1 MDCWRAAANRIGEA
15 TLSDDTKPLTELLAA
30 WRSGDSNAA
39 DQLFPVVYDQLRTMA
54 ARHLRHERS
63 DHTLPATALVNEV
76 YLRLAG
82 ATANWQ
88 DRAHFFAIAATMMR
102 RILVDHAKQ
111 HHRRK
116 RGGDA
121 VKISLDEAVY
131 ISAEPDPRILAI
143 DEALDK
149 LAAIDARKARLIELL
164 FFVGLSHDE
173 SAQVLGISAATL
185 HRDLKFAKAWIVR
198 QISAGTNTS
207 CGP

>member
-1 MDCWRAAANRIGEA
+1 M
-15 TLSDDTKPLTELLAA
+15 
-30 WRSGDSNAA
+30 
-39 DQLFPVVYDQLRTMA
+39 
-54 ARHLRHERS
+54 
-63 DHTLPATALVNEV
+63 NEV

-121 VKISLDEAVY
+121 ARISLDEAVY

-198 QISAGTNTS
+198 QVSAV
-207 CGP
+207 

>member
-1 MDCWRAAANRIGEA
+1 MVCSPVAPSRIAEA
-15 TLSDDTKPLTELLAA
+15 VLSNDTKPLTELLAA
-30 WRSGDSNAA
+30 WRGGDSNAA

-102 RILVDHAKQ
+102 RILVDHAKR
-111 HHRRK
+111 HGRVK
-116 RGGDA
+116 RGGDG
-121 VKISLDEAVY
+121 VKLSLDEALCV
-131 ISAEPDPRILAI
+131 SAEPDPRIVAI

-149 LAAIDARKARLIELL
+149 LASIDTRKARLIELL
-164 FFVGLSHDE
+164 FFVGLSHGE
-173 SAQVLGISAATL
+173 AAQVLGISEATL
-185 HRDLKFAKAWIVR
+185 HRDLKFAKAWIAR
-198 QISAGTNTS
+198 EIL
-207 CGP
+207 